1 MLLLSQVIL
10 TTCLWTYTSGDIQLT
25 QALTSITK
33 RRGTTAFLECQIK
46 GILKKNSYTHWYR
59 QKRDQTLKR
68 ILCIS
73 SDGDVIHEPGVSE
86 ERYEA
91 RKHHSNLLVSLRI
104 HGVEEADA
112 GLYFCASWISSG
124 WIKIFA
130 EGTQLIVIPGDRSYG
145 SEFYPKPT
153 IFRPSAAEINLHKAG
168 THLCLLEKFFP
179 DVIKVYWKEK
189 DGDTILE
196 SQQGNTMKVGD
207 SYMKFSWLTVSEESM
222 HKEHR
227 CIVKHEHNKVD
238 QEILFPAIKKEA
250 AVINHKIEVN
260 LEDKSDIFQLQ
271 LINTSAFYTYLLLL
285 LKSLVYLAVISVC
298 LVRRTAVCDHGKS
311 S

>member
-1 MLLLSQVIL
+1 MLVTS
-10 TTCLWTYTSGDIQLT
+10 CLRAW
-25 QALTSITK
+25 
-33 RRGTTAFLECQIK
+33 
-46 GILKKNSYTHWYR
+46 
-59 QKRDQTLKR
+59 RD
-68 ILCIS
+68 
-73 SDGDVIHEPGVSE
+73 
-86 ERYEA
+86 
-91 RKHHSNLLVSLRI
+91 
-104 HGVEEADA
+104 
-112 GLYFCASWISSG
+112 FCRSHNQCVSSG

-260 LEDKSDIFQLQ
+260 LEDKSEAAVINHKIEVNLEDKSDIFQLQ

>member
-1 MLLLSQVIL
+1 MLVTS
-10 TTCLWTYTSGDIQLT
+10 CLRAW
-25 QALTSITK
+25 
-33 RRGTTAFLECQIK
+33 
-46 GILKKNSYTHWYR
+46 
-59 QKRDQTLKR
+59 RD
-68 ILCIS
+68 
-73 SDGDVIHEPGVSE
+73 
-86 ERYEA
+86 
-91 RKHHSNLLVSLRI
+91 
-104 HGVEEADA
+104 
-112 GLYFCASWISSG
+112 FCRSHNQCVSSG